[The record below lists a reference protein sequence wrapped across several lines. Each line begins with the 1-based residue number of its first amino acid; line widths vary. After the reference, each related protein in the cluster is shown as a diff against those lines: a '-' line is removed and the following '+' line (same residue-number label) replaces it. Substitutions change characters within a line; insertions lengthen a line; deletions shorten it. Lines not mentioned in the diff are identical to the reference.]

1 MTAAAMDAEDVVH
14 GLAARGQTVAV
25 AESLTGGLVT
35 AALTAVPGASACV
48 VGGVTAYATAMKS
61 ALLGV
66 SAERLDAV
74 GPVDG
79 EVAAEMAAG
88 VRTLMGAD
96 WGVATTGV
104 AGPTSQGDQPPGTV
118 YIAVS
123 GPSGT
128 QVRLLALTGDRAQIR
143 AATVSAALALLAEG
157 LRSG

>member
-1 MTAAAMDAEDVVH
+1 MDAEDVVH

>member
-1 MTAAAMDAEDVVH
+1 MDAEDVVH

-104 AGPTSQGDQPPGTV
+104 AGPTSQGGQPPGTV
-118 YIAVS
+118 YIAIS

-157 LRSG
+157 LRAG